1 MSNERVKVL
10 RGKEVLQ
17 DNPGFG
23 VPAHVGRAGDLFLDP
38 ELPST
43 GLRISDGATPGGV
56 PVGSS
61 GYNVGQFW
69 DYGAYANS
77 GNVAINLTKKYHW
90 LVDLGVGNHYTLAD
104 GVDGQELV
112 FMPCYGLMYAGV
124 EQSDIYVDHIKH
136 FVDAGPSSRWQP
148 DSLIV
153 RLFSHSVV
161 SNAQAMVKA
170 LYMNGS
176 WHFDANIE
184 IIDGF

>member
-1 MSNERVKVL
+1 MANTRKLHYKHIKATASTHTGHKGDFWYDPETTAL
-10 RGKEVLQ
+10 RFYNGDPGGEVLS
-17 DNPGFG
+17 
-23 VPAHVGRAGDLFLDP
+23 AG
-38 ELPST
+38 
-43 GLRISDGATPGGV
+43 
-56 PVGSS
+56 
-61 GYNVGQFW
+61 GYNANQYL
-69 DYGAYANS
+69 DYGPYANS

-124 EQSDIYVDHIKH
+124 EQSDIYVDNIKH
-136 FVDAGPSSRWQP
+136 YVDAGPSSRWKP

-153 RLFSHSVV
+153 RLFSHSEPNN
-161 SNAQAMVKA
+161 SQAMVKA

-184 IIDGF
+184 IIDSF